1 MIPVA
6 KPYFDENEERA
17 AAEAIR
23 SGWVVQ
29 GPRTMEF
36 ERMVAERVGAKYALA
51 TSNCTTALHL
61 ALLALGIGAGDEVLV
76 PSYSFIATANSVLHA
91 GATPVF
97 VDIDARTYNMDPQ
110 RIEEKITPR
119 TKAMMPVHQIGLAAD
134 IDTIQDIACKHNLVV
149 LEDAAT
155 IIGGTYK
162 DKPIGAHSRA
172 VCFSF
177 HPRKAITTGEGGM
190 VTTNDPDVAHMVEM
204 LRSHGANVSDYA
216 RHGAGK
222 VIIEQYPVLGYNY
235 RLTDIQG
242 AVGVEQMKKLD
253 WILRRRLD
261 IARQYNQAFADLDF
275 IETPYEPPYA
285 KHTYQSYCLR
295 IAHNAPKTR
304 DEIMEAM
311 QAAGIATR
319 RGVMAAHLE
328 PFYINTF
335 GRVSLPI
342 TEEATRSTILLPIY
356 AQMTEQEVETVITT
370 FRQIVLNGARG

>member
-1 MIPVA
+1 MIPITR
-6 KPYFDENEERA
+6 PFFDKAEEQA
-17 AAEAIR
+17 AAAAIR

-29 GPRTMEF
+29 GPRVMEF
-36 ERMVAERVGAKYALA
+36 EKSVAEHVGATYALA

-61 ALLALGIGAGDEVLV
+61 ALKALGIGSGDEVLV
-76 PSYSFIATANSVLHA
+76 PSYSFIATANSVLHV

-97 VDIDARTYNMDPQ
+97 VEIDERTYNLDPELLQ
-110 RIEEKITPR
+110 DKITPR
-119 TKAMMPVHQIGLAAD
+119 TRAILPVHQIGLAAD
-134 IDTIQDIACKHNLVV
+134 IDRIHEIACARNLVV
-149 LEDAAT
+149 IEDAAT

-162 DKPIGAHSRA
+162 GVKIGAHSKA

-190 VTTNDPDVAHMVEM
+190 VTTNDPQVAHQIEM

-216 RHGAGK
+216 RHSAAQ
-222 VIIEQYPVLGYNY
+222 VMIEEYSVLGYNY

-253 WILRRRLD
+253 WILQRRLE
-261 IARQYNQAFADLDF
+261 IGQRYNQAFADLDF

-295 IAHNAPKTR
+295 IAYNAPKTR
-304 DEIMEAM
+304 DEIMREM
-311 QAAGIATR
+311 QERGIATR

-335 GRVSLPI
+335 GRVSLPV
-342 TEEATRSTILLPIY
+342 TEAATHSTLLLPIY
-356 AQMTEQEVETVITT
+356 AQMSEQEQETVITSL
-370 FRQIVLNGARG
+370 RQIVGANQV

>member
-1 MIPVA
+1 MIPIT
-6 KPYFDENEERA
+6 KPFFDEQEERA

-36 ERMVAERVGAKYALA
+36 ERMVAERVHARYALA

-61 ALLALGIGAGDEVLV
+61 ALAALGIGAGDEVLV

-110 RIEEKITPR
+110 LIEAKITPR
-119 TKAMMPVHQIGLAAD
+119 TKAIMPVHQIGLAAD
-134 IDTIQDIACKHNLVV
+134 IDTIHDIACKHDLTVV
-149 LEDAAT
+149 EDAAT

-162 DKPIGAHSRA
+162 GKPIGAHSKA

-190 VTTNDPDVAHMVEM
+190 VTTNDPEVAHRVEM

-222 VIIEQYPVLGYNY
+222 VIIEEYPVLGYNY

-242 AVGVEQMKKLD
+242 AIGVEQMKKLD
-253 WILRRRLD
+253 WILERRLE
-261 IARQYNQAFADLDF
+261 IGERYNRAFADLDF

-285 KHTYQSYCLR
+285 RQTYQSYCLR
-295 IAHNAPKTR
+295 IAHNAPETR
-304 DEIMEAM
+304 DEIMMAM
-311 QAAGIATR
+311 QDAGIATR

-328 PFYINTF
+328 PFYVNTY
-335 GRVSLPI
+335 GRESLPV
-342 TEEATRSTILLPIY
+342 TEDATRTTILLPIY
-356 AQMTEQEVETVITT
+356 AQMTEAEIETVIRT
-370 FRQIVLNGARG
+370 FRGILGA

>member
-36 ERMVAERVGAKYALA
+36 ERMVAERAGAKYALA

-61 ALLALGIGAGDEVLV
+61 ALIALGVGPGDEVLV

-91 GATPVF
+91 GATPIF
-97 VDIDARTYNMDPQ
+97 IDIDARTYNMDAQ
-110 RIEEKITPR
+110 LLEEKIAPR
-119 TKAMMPVHQIGLAAD
+119 TKAIMPVHQIGLAAD
-134 IDTIQDIACKHNLVV
+134 IDTIQEIACKHNLTVI
-149 LEDAAT
+149 EDAAT

-162 DKPIGAHSRA
+162 GKPIGAHSRA

-190 VTTNDPDVAHMVEM
+190 VTTNDPEIAHLVEM

-222 VIIEQYPVLGYNY
+222 VIIEEYPVLGYNY

-253 WILRRRLD
+253 WILQRRVEIGQR
-261 IARQYNQAFADLDF
+261 YNQAFADLDF

-285 KHTYQSYCLR
+285 THTYQSYCLR

-304 DEIMEAM
+304 DEIMTAM
-311 QAAGIATR
+311 QAANIATR

-328 PFYINTF
+328 PFYVNRY
-335 GRVSLPI
+335 GRVSLPV
-342 TEEATRSTILLPIY
+342 TEEATRSTILLPIF
-356 AQMTEQEVETVITT
+356 AQMTEQEIETVIST
-370 FRQIVLNGARG
+370 FRKIVLNSASA